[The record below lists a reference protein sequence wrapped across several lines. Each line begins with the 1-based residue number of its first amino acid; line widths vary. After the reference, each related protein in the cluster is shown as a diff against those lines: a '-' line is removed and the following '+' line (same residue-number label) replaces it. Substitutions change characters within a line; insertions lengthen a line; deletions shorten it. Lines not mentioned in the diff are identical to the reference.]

1 MKFLNFF
8 FLFIFIADRDHNGV
22 LSFNEIIKL
31 VAELNINMP
40 KTSVRKIFEK
50 VDLDRSGQLDID
62 EFIDFVRLLRER

>member
-1 MKFLNFF
+1 
-8 FLFIFIADRDHNGV
+8 
-22 LSFNEIIKL
+22 
-31 VAELNINMP
+31 MP